1 MSEYLERDNRSQII
15 FFNMGA
21 GGEDVR
27 IETKA
32 FLEKE
37 KSPAKKSLLVSMEPR
52 DRYVRSGRLNVEID
66 RLEGTGGKVGGFFF
80 IMKFFWFVGV
90 EDRLCYLVLP
100 VASLPSRI

>member
-66 RLEGTGGKVGGFFF
+66 RIEGTGGKVDFFF
-80 IMKFFWFVGV
+80 F
-90 EDRLCYLVLP
+90 P
-100 VASLPSRI
+100 